1 MPDLVLLACWKHVNG
16 KGKQLSTTGKQCI
29 KYNSEASLPH
39 FILLEEGITTHWFL
53 GLLFCRS
60 PRTTCK
66 RRENNSC
73 CSIAHSLG
81 IMNMG
86 EKMSSAA
93 SLIFFSFYS
102 IILLTLK
109 TASHQFCLLMFF
121 YIINHIMQNSVVNS
135 LSYWGSGISVIPWTL
150 SSPWRD
156 ASKAVFMEKVLKR
169 TPCWWDVK
177 LLCIPKFLL
186 KRYTVLTYSHSF
198 IFTLFWD
205 AIEAAELNL

>member
-1 MPDLVLLACWKHVNG
+1 MVRE
-16 KGKQLSTTGKQCI
+16 
-29 KYNSEASLPH
+29 NSSQ
-39 FILLEEGITTHWFL
+39 LLESSALNITAKHLCLISFFWRKGSPHTDSWVYFSVGVHAPPVR
-53 GLLFCRS
+53 GGKTIHAAPLL
-60 PRTTCK
+60 TL
-66 RRENNSC
+66 
-73 CSIAHSLG
+73 LG

-93 SLIFFSFYS
+93 SLLFFSFYS
-102 IILLTLK
+102 NILLTLK
-109 TASHQFCLLMFF
+109 TALHQFCLLMFF